1 VAFSDQART
10 PEQAAALL
18 NSRVVPK
25 RETVLQILDQLEALQ
40 VSANRRR
47 QMEIDALYRQV
58 RTQLLSMGAGTLL
71 VALVVAV
78 MASRHVNRLQREI
91 ERQRQSEQ

>member
-1 VAFSDQART
+1 
-10 PEQAAALL
+10 
-18 NSRVVPK
+18 
-25 RETVLQILDQLEALQ
+25 LQ

-91 ERQRQSEQ
+91 ERQRQSEQLNREDLERLSARLVDVQEQERRLLARELHDEVARR